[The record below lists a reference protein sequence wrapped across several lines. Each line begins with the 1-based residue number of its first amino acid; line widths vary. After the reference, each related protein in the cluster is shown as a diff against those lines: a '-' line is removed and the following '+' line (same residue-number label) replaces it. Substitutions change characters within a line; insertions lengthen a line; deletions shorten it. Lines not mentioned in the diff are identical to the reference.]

1 MPVAAMDRTSGMRRA
16 GRPAWTRAAGM
27 AEAARRKPEST
38 RHSGASRNPVIYIIH
53 SRTAGM
59 TTRKFSDCLSAVILA
74 GLQSFTSNK
83 EALI

>member
-1 MPVAAMDRTSGMRRA
+1 MGRMSGMRRE
-16 GRPAWTRAAGM
+16 GTPAWTRAVGM
-27 AEAARRKPEST
+27 SEAVRRKPEPT
-38 RHSGASRNPVIYIIH
+38 ARHSGESRNPVIYIIH
-53 SRTAGM
+53 SRAAGM